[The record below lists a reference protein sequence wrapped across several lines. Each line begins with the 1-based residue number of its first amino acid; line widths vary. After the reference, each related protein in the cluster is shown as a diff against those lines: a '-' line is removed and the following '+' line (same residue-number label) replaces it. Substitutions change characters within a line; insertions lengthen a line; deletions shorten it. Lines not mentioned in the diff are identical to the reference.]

1 MAQTSATT
9 NTMMSLVNGVMKLIL
24 RSPLHGVASKSILLI
39 CFTGRKSGKTYTA
52 PISYSTQGEYIVLV
66 TNGNW
71 WKNLRGGAA
80 VNVRLRGQDR
90 NGFAEAIAEDLAAIT
105 EGVQRHL
112 EQIPGDAKFYGVSL
126 DANRKPNPEQV
137 ARAAQKLVLIRIRL

>member
-1 MAQTSATT
+1 MAESTFSKTIM
-9 NTMMSLVNGVMKLIL
+9 NTFNAIMKGIL
-24 RSPLHGVASKSILLI
+24 RSPLHGMVSKSILLI
-39 CFTGRKSGKTYTA
+39 SFTGRKSGKTYTT

-71 WKNLRGGAA
+71 WKNLRGGAP
-80 VNVRLRGQDR
+80 VGVRLRGQDR
-90 NGFAEAIAEDLAAIT
+90 NGFAEAIAEDHTAIT

-126 DANRKPNPEQV
+126 DANRKPDPEQV
-137 ARAAQKLVLIRIRL
+137 AQAAQKLILIRIRL

>member
-1 MAQTSATT
+1 MAESTFNKTIM
-9 NTMMSLVNGVMKLIL
+9 NTFNAIMKGIL
-24 RSPLHGVASKSILLI
+24 RSPLHGMVSKSILLI
-39 CFTGRKSGKTYTA
+39 SFTGRKSGKTYTT

-71 WKNLRGGAA
+71 WKNLRDGAP

-90 NGFAEAIAEDLAAIT
+90 NGFAEAIADDKAAIT

-112 EQIPGDAKFYGVSL
+112 EQIPGDAKYYGVSL
-126 DANRKPNPEQV
+126 DANRKPNPEQA
-137 ARAAQKLVLIRIRL
+137 ARAAQKLIMIRIRL